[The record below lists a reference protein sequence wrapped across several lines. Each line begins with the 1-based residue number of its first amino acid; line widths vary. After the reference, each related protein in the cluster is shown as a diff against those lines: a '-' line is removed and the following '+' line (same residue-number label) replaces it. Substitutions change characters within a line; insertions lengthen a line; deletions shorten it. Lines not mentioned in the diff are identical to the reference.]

1 MGILV
6 VLFIILIF
14 MLIFAMCLNIT
25 LRNKRINV
33 SQADDLDMINELMK
47 RGILT
52 NIPGV
57 SGLTIRPEVLRKVHF
72 HHMHVQQMTDIKNT
86 VDDAAMTAAITL
98 GVFRSMDEH
107 DNHTHH

>member
-6 VLFIILIF
+6 ALIIA
-14 MLIFAMCLNIT
+14 LIFAMCLNIT
-25 LRNKRINV
+25 IRNKRINV
-33 SQADDLDMINELMK
+33 SKADDLDMINELMK